1 MRDLPSYCEEL
12 FGVDPCSAGDYVDVA
27 LKFLWEDEERS
38 IHDKV
43 AGDYDYEELIGTL
56 IAAKDRISE
65 LESDR
70 DHYQAMV
77 DDYQG
82 RVHMRGRKE
91 NSGSTSPMINRA
103 H

>member
-1 MRDLPSYCEEL
+1 MDS
-12 FGVDPCSAGDYVDVA
+12 CSAGSYVDVA

-56 IAAKDRISE
+56 IAAKARISE

-70 DHYQAMV
+70 DWLQTRVDEYQSRDLMALHTP
-77 DDYQG
+77 D
-82 RVHMRGRKE
+82 
-91 NSGSTSPMINRA
+91 S
-103 H
+103 